1 MPQDAQAIEN
11 ETKNEIDN
19 FLKTASE
26 FHTVDAAATKQKRDD
41 YYDKLFNDIMD
52 EDDRRQIMDDVIK
65 TEDIFIDDDYLFDN
79 EGTQETK
86 NICDYVFDDIDTN
99 DVLFENVPV
108 DDTLNSP
115 SPPDPLPSF
124 PDILF
129 SKNKSK
135 KKALRK
141 FLKSTETW
149 DKTETG

>member
-1 MPQDAQAIEN
+1 
-11 ETKNEIDN
+11 
-19 FLKTASE
+19 
-26 FHTVDAAATKQKRDD
+26 
-41 YYDKLFNDIMD
+41 MD
-52 EDDRRQIMDDVIK
+52 EDDRRQIMDDVVK

-99 DVLFENVPV
+99 DFLFENVPV

-141 FLKSTETW
+141 FLKSTERW